1 MTYGYAVTGGGG
13 TEMMW
18 EEHVE
23 IINLDEQGCAIISE
37 LIAKHLGPVV
47 NELSYTTFEGIR
59 LWYVFEGTSE
69 QMEKAG
75 KILRRLSRG
84 KPRFQVVWG

>member
-1 MTYGYAVTGGGG
+1 MIYRLTGVIYQ
-13 TEMMW
+13 ER
-18 EEHVE
+18 VE
-23 IINLDEQGCAIISE
+23 IINLDGHCAIISE

-47 NELSYTTFEGIR
+47 NECRHTASFQGIR